1 MPTVLV
7 TGATGYVGGQL
18 LKPLREQGLDVRA
31 LARDPDRA
39 DLPVTTLK
47 GDVISGDGL
56 DEALEGV
63 DVAYYLVHSMS
74 GKDKDFEERD
84 REGARNFG
92 DAARRAGVRRVIY
105 LGGLKGE
112 SKHLASREEVADLL
126 RERVDEMVHVRA
138 AMVIGEGSASFLMLK
153 TLVERLPAMITPRWL
168 ETRTQPVSIVDVVR
182 TLTALATY
190 DDPPAE
196 VELGGADVISYR
208 DIMDRYA
215 SIAGLRK
222 RVIVTVP
229 VLTPKLSSWWV
240 ALVTPVEAS
249 LARPLVEGLSAEML
263 VKTPPPPGLNDDPK
277 GFDDAVRAALG

>member
-208 DIMDRYA
+208 DMMDRYA